1 VAVTTR
7 THAHRRVSVEPVQI
21 REFSGEEFEDVAD
34 EFFIPVAIRAA
45 PEVRG
50 RMAVQ
55 ELGEGLALSQLCSGP
70 RSAERTDR
78 MAARTSEDDRMLFAI
93 QVAGRGRFTQHDRL
107 AELGTGMGFLH
118 EARTPFAW
126 ASETATRHLV
136 LSFSRELLP
145 LRGAEITEA
154 CGRSTDPASPA
165 MHTLGAYL
173 GRLFEIGDGLTAPQ
187 RMDAG
192 HAAIALLAMA
202 LRDVV
207 PSVAGGD
214 GPAEV
219 LLDMMLSHVRE
230 HLADPSLHV
239 EELARRHHVSVSHVY
254 TLFERIGSTPAS
266 YLREQRLLAAQ
277 VMLSDPRHGRLAT
290 SDIAAA
296 TGFIDQRTFE
306 RAFRRQ
312 YGTTP
317 GNWRREHCHS
327 ESAPAAREEEM
338 PPR

>member
-1 VAVTTR
+1 MR
-7 THAHRRVSVEPVQI
+7 I
-21 REFSGEEFEDVAD
+21 REFSSEEFEEVAD
-34 EFFIPVAIRAA
+34 EFFIPVIIRTA
-45 PEVRG
+45 PDVRG

-55 ELGEGLALSQLCSGP
+55 ELGEGLALSQLRSGP
-70 RSAERTDR
+70 RSADRTEQ
-78 MAARTSEDDRMLFAI
+78 MAARASEDDRMLFAV
-93 QVAGRGRFTQHDRL
+93 QVAGRGRFSQHGRL
-107 AELGTGMGFLH
+107 AELGAGMGFLH
-118 EARTPFAW
+118 EARTPFTW
-126 ASETATRHLV
+126 VSQTETRHLV

-154 CGRSTDPASPA
+154 CGRSMDPTSPG
-165 MHTLGAYL
+165 MHILTAYL
-173 GRLFEIGDGLTAPQ
+173 GRLFEIADGLTAPQ

-192 HAAIALLAMA
+192 HAAIDLLAMA

-219 LLDMMLSHVRE
+219 LLDMMLMHVRE
-230 HLADPSLHV
+230 HLADPHLQV

-266 YLREQRLLAAQ
+266 HLREQRLLAAQ
-277 VMLSDPRHGRLAT
+277 VMLSDPRHARLAT

-296 TGFIDQRTFE
+296 VGFVDRRTFE

-312 YGTTP
+312 YGVTP
-317 GNWRREHCHS
+317 GNWRRAHCPS
-327 ESAPAAREEEM
+327 GSAPATLEEEM